1 MKRSHLMVLAT
12 TASLL
17 FAPLAHAEFPRGKPA
32 PPFTLKKLDGKPLS
46 LASLRGKVVFL
57 DFWGPS

>member
-1 MKRSHLMVLAT
+1 MKRTTLVLAVLGV
-12 TASLL
+12 SLSL
-17 FAPLAHAEFPRGKPA
+17 PAGAEFPRGKPA

-46 LASLRGKVVFL
+46 LASLSGKVVLL

>member
-1 MKRSHLMVLAT
+1 MKRAMFLIALTGACLAVP
-12 TASLL
+12 AR
-17 FAPLAHAEFPRGKPA
+17 AEFPRGKPA
-32 PPFTLKKLDGKPLS
+32 PAFTLKKLDGKPLS